1 MYLLYM
7 SQPVPAP
14 SIIPRMML
22 IQLMALVPASIF
34 SPLFAIAA
42 NLDPTKIGISSLGVT
57 IAVAKANMR
66 GSTVGKV
73 EIAPFDIE

>member
-1 MYLLYM
+1 M

-14 SIIPRMML
+14 IIIPKMIL

-42 NLDPTKIGISSLGVT
+42 NLDPIKIWMSSLGVT

-73 EIAPFDIE
+73 DIAPFDRE